1 MNKKFKF
8 LTVLL
13 ALVMVLTTVVPAKAG
28 ADLGDKTSKDPN
40 AVTSTVTLHKL
51 MMTEA
56 ELNNWTQ
63 VGEEKYDGTQNLDEF
78 AQNLG
83 KTLTEVPNVYF
94 ALKLEKGQ
102 TAARL
107 KADGS
112 GEYETFTLTED
123 MYVKA
128 VKTQAELKADPNN
141 YDKTLTPLTV
151 NIGDPAV
158 SYVVV
163 TGDVEEAVGGLTKG
177 DGIKFFTEQL
187 KGVFLIDE
195 ITEKT
200 TYTNDGSVIT
210 DSKAVPVKI
219 TLPLVNSEG
228 TVLDAHV
235 YPKNTENKPQI
246 DKNFLKENDL
256 SEIEANETGTKAGAE
271 YANYKKKKALAS
283 AQIGKIVPYEIKTE
297 IPAKAKYKTAVWD
310 DKMTEGLT
318 FNKTTDLNI
327 ADKDK
332 LIAKVIYQ
340 RADGSLDTDNAV
352 TLEKDKDYTL
362 TETDN
367 GFVLELL
374 EGTAAQGAERA
385 TGLYLINEQE
395 KPVTVMITYSATLNE
410 KAVVDIPESNDVMFH
425 YGNDSSFGNTPI
437 PTKPNNETGNLTV
450 TKSFPGVTGD
460 WVEGEEVIV
469 TLYNA
474 QTGEKIG
481 DTITLTK
488 DNPSHTW
495 KNLDKDTE
503 YKVVETFKPGYKA
516 TYGVDGNGN
525 ITIKN
530 EKSNNPEP
538 LNPEGPK
545 VETFGKKFV
554 KTNDKEGTDQK
565 RLAGAEF
572 YVKNQAGNYL
582 ALKSGQTVAAEVTA
596 YETAQNNYLALVNA
610 YNSAVLEAEKNDT
623 TVVFPW
629 TNGADTY
636 NTLEELKA
644 KLEELRVA
652 RDTAFKAS
660 RTNYVWVADK
670 ADALVLTSDI
680 EGRFEI
686 TGLDK
691 GTYLLEE
698 KTPPTGFA
706 KIEDQ
711 IFEVGPGTYTAGEI
725 HYNKADETVT
735 EGGTEKPKDAQR
747 VINKKVTIP
756 QTGGIGTIIFT
767 VVGILLMG
775 GAAIAL
781 KKRKE
786 DELEGLA

>member
-13 ALVMVLTTVVPAKAG
+13 ALAMVFTTLAPVKASREPV
-28 ADLGDKTSKDPN
+28 DKTSKDEN
-40 AVTSTVTLHKL
+40 AVTETVILHKL
-51 MMTEA
+51 MMTEE

-63 VGEEKYDGTQNLDEF
+63 VGEDKYDGTQNLEEF
-78 AQNLG
+78 GNNLG
-83 KTLTEVPNVYF
+83 KALTEVPNVYF

-102 TAARL
+102 SAARL
-107 KADGS
+107 KSDGS
-112 GEYETFTLTED
+112 GEYEIFTLTED

-128 VKTQAELKADPNN
+128 VKTQAELEANPEA
-141 YDKTLTPLTV
+141 YRETLTPKTV
-151 NIGDPAV
+151 NIGEPAV
-158 SYVVV
+158 LYVEV
-163 TGDVEEAVGGLTKG
+163 TNDVEEAVGGLTTE
-177 DGIKFFTEQL
+177 DGITFVTDEL

-200 TYTNDGSVIT
+200 TYKNDGSVIT

-228 TVLDAHV
+228 TVLNAHV

-246 DKNFLKENDL
+246 DKNFLKDNDL
-256 SEIEANETGTKAGAE
+256 SEVEANETGTKAGAE

-318 FNKTTDLNI
+318 FNKTTDINI

-385 TGLYLINEQE
+385 TGLYLINGQE

-437 PTKPNNETGNLTV
+437 PTKPNKETGNLTV

-481 DTITLTK
+481 DSITLTK
-488 DNPSHTW
+488 DTPSHTW
-495 KNLDKDTE
+495 ENLDKDTE

-545 VETFGKKFV
+545 IETFGKKFV
-554 KTNDKEGTDQK
+554 KTNDKEGSDQK

-572 YVKNQAGNYL
+572 YVKNEDGDYL
-582 ALKSGQTVAAEVTA
+582 ALKSGETVAAEVTA
-596 YETAQNNYLALVNA
+596 YETAESNYLALVNA
-610 YNSAVLEAEKNDT
+610 YNAAVLEAEKNNT
-623 TVVFPW
+623 TVEFPW
-629 TNGADTY
+629 THETETY
-636 NTLEELKA
+636 NTLEDLET
-644 KLEELRVA
+644 KLEELRVE
-652 RDTAFKAS
+652 RDKAFKAS
-660 RTNYVWVADK
+660 RTNYVWVTENTN
-670 ADALVLTSDI
+670 ALVLTSDM

-691 GTYLLEE
+691 GTYYLEE
-698 KTPPTGFA
+698 KTPPAGFA

-711 IFEVGPGTYTAGEI
+711 KFEVGKGSYTTGEI
-725 HYNKADETVT
+725 HYNKADETVA
-735 EGGTEKPKDAQR
+735 EKAKDAQR

-767 VVGILLMG
+767 VVGIILMA
-775 GAAIAL
+775 GAALAL
-781 KKRKE
+781 KRRKE